1 MDIQSVSFLWF
12 PLGCQ
17 WPYALGDFI
26 LSDVAFDLFSAY
38 NLSSLGA
45 RLVYLF
51 LSVAVNSAV
60 NSVSGAHRAPS
71 PRKLY
76 KNSPRLSDGEQ
87 NTENLQLSLRP
98 NAALSPPTQIL
109 FNLFCLMKAL
119 AVKNRCG
126 FFFSLLESS
135 CVTRLLVS
143 TVQRSES
150 APCTDTHPLLWT
162 RSPLGSSQSRAARAA
177 Q

>member
-1 MDIQSVSFLWF
+1 MVAGNSGMEKTKIMKINSASEV
-12 PLGCQ
+12 
-17 WPYALGDFI
+17 I
-26 LSDVAFDLFSAY
+26 LQFNPS
-38 NLSSLGA
+38 SSLH
-45 RLVYLF
+45 YLF
-51 LSVAVNSAV
+51 LSVAV

-126 FFFSLLESS
+126 FFFFPIGVEL
-135 CVTRLLVS
+135 CDKAVS
-143 TVQRSES
+143 FY
-150 APCTDTHPLLWT
+150 
-162 RSPLGSSQSRAARAA
+162 RAAK
-177 Q
+177 

>member
-1 MDIQSVSFLWF
+1 M
-12 PLGCQ
+12 GCQ

-51 LSVAVNSAV
+51 LSVAVNS
-60 NSVSGAHRAPS
+60 VSGAHRAPS

-76 KNSPRLSDGEQ
+76 KDSPRLSDGEQ
-87 NTENLQLSLRP
+87 NIENLQLSLRP

-126 FFFSLLESS
+126 FFPLLESS

-150 APCTDTHPLLWT
+150 APCTDTHPLPWA
-162 RSPLGSSQSRAARAA
+162 RSPLGSSQGRAA
-177 Q
+177 